1 MCFVFIFVMRL
12 VRKFLMLPLLLVD
25 HILSSFVFF
34 SVVLFV
40 PFTRSEYYTHLFML
54 KRLNEKAVPSLLWL
68 MSKRLKK
75 TQRKNGKRG
84 GVQVLKTKRSIHT
97 NKYTSGNFFC
107 YTFVPFVYR
116 TLDWHF
122 IQEPHKH
129 SRGNDEA
136 RKQVSASEIQ
146 SFACM
151 PRDQQLYN

>member
-34 SVVLFV
+34 SAVLFV

-54 KRLNEKAVPSLLWL
+54 KRLNEKAVLSLLWL

-84 GVQVLKTKRSIHT
+84 GVQVLKTKRSIQAGI
-97 NKYTSGNFFC
+97 S
-107 YTFVPFVYR
+107 FVIRSFRLSIVRLTDISYKNHIN
-116 TLDWHF
+116 TV
-122 IQEPHKH
+122 EGTMK
-129 SRGNDEA
+129 RGN
-136 RKQVSASEIQ
+136 K
-146 SFACM
+146 
-151 PRDQQLYN
+151 